1 MKLYYYANG
10 TESLGP
16 FTLDELKTK
25 DISST
30 TLIWHDGLENW
41 TPANQV
47 EEVKAFI
54 SQSPPPLYATANIP
68 PPLNSQEELPQ
79 EEVIDRRMFKNLF
92 SSDGRIRRSEYFL
105 SNIILLFYF
114 GIISAILDDPLS
126 NHSTQDD
133 MIMLLFLMFPACWFL
148 AVQSAK
154 RCHDLGNSGWFQ
166 FIPFYHFILLL
177 GEGSRISNK
186 YGPSPK

>member
-10 TESLGP
+10 TDSLGP

-41 TPANQV
+41 TPANKV
-47 EEVKAFI
+47 EEVRSFI
-54 SQSPPPLYATANIP
+54 SQSPPPLFVTPNIP

>member
-10 TESLGP
+10 TDSLGP

-54 SQSPPPLYATANIP
+54 SQSPPPLYAPANIP

-154 RCHDLGNSGWFQ
+154 RCHDLDNSGWFQ